1 MGRTFTFVPAR
12 DRPVWSTAPLCTR
25 MVSPYRDR
33 AGRVHIFADSFD
45 PSEPGRFQD
54 RLSSWA
60 AVQRY
65 YSTAHFERFDDHG
78 VVVGR
83 GRWTGD
89 PATSDP
95 DCVGA
100 GSPGV
105 TVAGDRVLLFYAG
118 RGPADP
124 AGPFEHSMNRADLP
138 GQIMLAIAPA
148 DADGAPVGP
157 FVKQGAVT
165 DHGAPWR
172 SIRHD
177 DPRPV
182 VTGDEILL
190 FFKAI
195 GLDDGPGIEPGDT
208 YANRV
213 IGLARTPIDR
223 PAGPYAIHPEPVLRS
238 ERGCESPR
246 VFRVGDE
253 WHMFVLRYSTPERP
267 GMRRYGHYRGADP
280 FNWELVNDDA
290 YVTTSDRPG
299 VGAADMC
306 PVWTP
311 FEDGPPRLALANRI
325 DDGTFGD
332 PGLFKQ
338 WLWEI
343 REVPGAGA
351 SEDELP

>member
-1 MGRTFTFVPAR
+1 MGRTFTFVPAY
-12 DRPVWSTAPLCTR
+12 DRPVWSTAPLTTR

-45 PSEPGRFQD
+45 PSEQGRFQD

-65 YSTAHFERFDDHG
+65 YSTADFERFDDHG

-89 PATSDP
+89 PATSDA

-148 DADGAPVGP
+148 DADGAPEGP
-157 FVKQGAVT
+157 FVKRGAVT
-165 DHGAPWR
+165 DYGARWR
-172 SIRHD
+172 SVRHD

-182 VTGDEILL
+182 VTGD
-190 FFKAI
+190 APSRCC
-195 GLDDGPGIEPGDT
+195 DSSAA
-208 YANRV
+208 ANRRV
-213 IGLARTPIDR
+213 CSGSGTSGTCSCRAT
-223 PAGPYAIHPEPVLRS
+223 
-238 ERGCESPR
+238 ERA
-246 VFRVGDE
+246 
-253 WHMFVLRYSTPERP
+253 RP
-267 GMRRYGHYRGADP
+267 GMRRYGTTAARTPFHSLGAP
-280 FNWELVNDDA
+280 ILSTVIRVPRCPSCPSPGRA
-290 YVTTSDRPG
+290 SRRLRSRSGHARADRPRRR
-299 VGAADMC
+299 V
-306 PVWTP
+306 
-311 FEDGPPRLALANRI
+311 RSR
-325 DDGTFGD
+325 
-332 PGLFKQ
+332 
-338 WLWEI
+338 
-343 REVPGAGA
+343 
-351 SEDELP
+351 SSS

>member
-1 MGRTFTFVPAR
+1 MMGTTFTFVPAR
-12 DRPVWSTAPLCTR
+12 DRPVWSTAPLSTR

-65 YSTAHFERFDDHG
+65 YSTADFERFDDHG

-89 PATSDP
+89 PATSDA

-138 GQIMLAIAPA
+138 GKIMLAIAPA
-148 DADGAPVGP
+148 DANGAPAGP

-165 DHGAPWR
+165 DYGAPWR

-182 VTGDEILL
+182 VIEDEILL
-190 FFKAI
+190 FFKGI
-195 GLDDGPGIEPGDT
+195 GPGDT

-223 PAGPYAIHPEPVLRS
+223 PAGPYEIHPAPVLRS
-238 ERGCESPR
+238 ERGTESPR
-246 VFRVGDE
+246 VFR
-253 WHMFVLRYSTPERP
+253 
-267 GMRRYGHYRGADP
+267 GADP
-280 FNWELVNDDA
+280 FHWELVNDDA

-343 REVPGAGA
+343 REVSAGVDA
-351 SEDELP
+351 